1 MEDALHM
8 RSRGAALTLE
18 NTRFYVK
25 PDEARA
31 IRAPKPTAVPSGTV
45 AIEMRNSS
53 VTGPSG
59 RGETA
64 PETILIEGRPESS
77 IVDSCIHQT
86 GADKDG
92 VKIVDSD
99 GTVSGTAVS
108 TWTAKRPSS
117 KTASASRPR
126 R

>member
-1 MEDALHM
+1 
-8 RSRGAALTLE
+8 
-18 NTRFYVK
+18 
-25 PDEARA
+25 
-31 IRAPKPTAVPSGTV
+31 
-45 AIEMRNSS
+45 MRNSS

-77 IVDSCIHQT
+77 IVDSCLHQT

-99 GTVSGTAVS
+99 GTVVRDSRINVDGEATVVEDS
-108 TWTAKRPSS
+108 DDVVIENITEVGSCPRPWG
-117 KTASASRPR
+117 PR
-126 R
+126 HPDEDGHEPN